1 MSYYNTTN
9 LEKEALK
16 KCRKAVVS
24 QEKKILE
31 IFKNHQIPLSPTDI
45 FSNFFKKTPLT
56 SIEKDGNV
64 IKLNFKSNTKGNA

>member
-31 IFKNHQIPLSPTDI
+31 KERDLELIT
-45 FSNFFKKTPLT
+45 
-56 SIEKDGNV
+56 
-64 IKLNFKSNTKGNA
+64 